1 MNGAESLI
9 RTLVAGGVEVC
20 FANPGTSEM
29 HLVDAIDRLPGIR
42 PVLGLFEG
50 VCSGAADGYGRMA
63 EKPACTLFHL
73 GPGLGNALANLH
85 NARRAASPLLNI
97 VGDHATYHRRFDA
110 PLTSDVEG
118 VARPMSDWV
127 RSVREAGALAADGA
141 AALAAAKGPPGR
153 VASLI
158 VPADCAW
165 GEAAGQAPIPEAE
178 ARPAPDDK
186 AVENAVAVL
195 RAAGREGRRVALF
208 VGAEALRGEALETLG
223 RIAAATGARAIC
235 DTFAAR
241 IERGAGRPLVERL
254 PYFPEDGA
262 KLLSG
267 LTDMIL
273 VGIKAPV
280 TFFAYPGLPSETA
293 PEDCRRH
300 VLVEPGGAVAPA
312 LAAVADA
319 LDAGGASIRR
329 ADLARPGLPSGKLD
343 PAKVAAILAALMPE
357 GAVVSDEGLTASA
370 TCFNA
375 TMDTPPHS
383 WLTITG
389 GAIGQGMPLS
399 VGLAIAC
406 PDRPVVCL
414 HGDGG
419 AMYTVQ
425 SLWTQAREGL
435 NVKTIVFSNRRY
447 SILQIELLR
456 LGSQNPGPKA
466 MGMFDL
472 GRPDLDWVSLARGMG
487 VPATRAETAEDMA
500 EQFRSALAEPGP
512 ALIEAVV

>member
-29 HLVDAIDRLPGIR
+29 HLVDAIDRVPGIR

-63 EKPACTLFHL
+63 DKPACTLFHL

-118 VARPMSDWV
+118 VARPMSDWM
-127 RSVREAGALAADGA
+127 RSVRESGALAADGA

-158 VPADCAW
+158 IPADCAW
-165 GEAAGQAPIPEAE
+165 GGASGPAPIPAAE
-178 ARPAPDDK
+178 PRPAPDDK
-186 AVENAVAVL
+186 AVDDAVAVL
-195 RAAGREGRRVALF
+195 RAASQGGRHVALF

-223 RIAAATGARAIC
+223 RIAAATGVRTIC

-241 IERGAGRPLVERL
+241 IERGAGRPVVERL
-254 PYFPEDGA
+254 PYFPEDA
-262 KLLSG
+262 VKLLAG
-267 LTDMIL
+267 LTDLIL
-273 VGIKAPV
+273 VGVKAPV
-280 TFFAYPGLPSETA
+280 TFFAYPDQPSETA
-293 PEDCRRH
+293 PEACHRH

-312 LAAVADA
+312 LAAIAEA
-319 LDAGGASIRR
+319 LGAGSGAVRR
-329 ADLARPGLPSGKLD
+329 AGLVRPGLPSGKLD
-343 PAKVAAILAALMPE
+343 PTKVATILAAMLPE
-357 GAVVSDEGLTASA
+357 DAVVSDEGLTASFGCFSA
-370 TCFNA
+370 TVNA
-375 TMDTPPHS
+375 PSHS

-389 GAIGQGMPLS
+389 GAIGQGLPLS

-419 AMYTVQ
+419 AMYTIQ
-425 SLWTQAREGL
+425 ALWTQAREGL
-435 NVKTIVFSNRRY
+435 GVKTIVFSNRRY
-447 SILQIELLR
+447 SILQMELMR
-456 LGSQNPGPKA
+456 LGAGNPGPKA
-466 MGMFDL
+466 LGMFDL

-487 VPATRAETAEDMA
+487 VPATRAETAEEMA
-500 EQFRSALAEPGP
+500 AQFRAALAEPGP